1 MLCIDS
7 VSEQQVQS
15 PKTTG
20 NLSNG
25 LELSCMSTVIVS
37 TLSDNEP
44 NRRNK
49 TIQKRKGT
57 EKGSK

>member
-7 VSEQQVQS
+7 ILEQQIQF

-57 EKGSK
+57 KKGSK